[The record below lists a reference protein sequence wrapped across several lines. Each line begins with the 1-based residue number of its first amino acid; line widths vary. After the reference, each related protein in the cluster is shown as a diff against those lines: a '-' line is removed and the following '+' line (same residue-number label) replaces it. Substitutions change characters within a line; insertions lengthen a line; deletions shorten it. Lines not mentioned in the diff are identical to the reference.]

1 MIAITMT
8 DNEDS
13 PKSAVELAMAR
24 LRQKDAEA
32 GVSDRALSDEQK
44 AEIADIRK
52 VYGAKLAQ
60 EEILF
65 KSKLQTT
72 FEPEERQKLDEHYR
86 RDLQRLNDEREG
98 KIAKVRA
105 RS

>member
-1 MIAITMT
+1 MIGNAMA
-8 DNEDS
+8 DNDA

-32 GVSDRALSDEQK
+32 GVSDRALSEEQK
-44 AEIADIRK
+44 AEIADIRR
-52 VYGAKLAQ
+52 VYGARLAQ

-65 KSKLQTT
+65 TSKMRTL

-86 RDLQRLNDEREG
+86 RDVQRLNDERDG
-98 KIAKVRA
+98 KIAKVRS